1 MNPEEK
7 YTRRRLRSAYLTTV
21 ISLTLVLLM
30 LGLLGI
36 ILLHARKLSVHVKE
50 NLGFTVYFH
59 QKSRE
64 AEILKLQKV
73 LDTSAFVRSTR
84 YISAE
89 EAADNLKEELGEDF
103 LGFLGYN
110 PLQPSIDVKLRA
122 EFAVPDSM
130 NRISENLRKN
140 VMVSQVDYQ
149 RDMISQV
156 NHNIKRIG
164 LVISAISILLLLI
177 SVGLINNT
185 IRLAVYSKRFIIRS
199 MMLVGATRGFIRRP
213 FIWQGILQGI
223 ISALLSSGLL
233 AMMLYYVYR
242 EIPELFSFGQWDLAG
257 MVFVALIL
265 AGAFISGISNHLAVT
280 RYLNMKIDNL
290 YL

>member
-59 QKSRE
+59 QKSKE
-64 AEILKLQKV
+64 AEILKLQKMM
-73 LDTSAFVRSTR
+73 DTSAFVRSTR
-84 YISAE
+84 YVSAE
-89 EAADNLKEELGEDF
+89 EAADNLREELGEDF

-110 PLQPSIDVKLRA
+110 PLQPSIEVKLRA
-122 EFAVPDSM
+122 EYAVADSM
-130 NRISENLRKN
+130 KRIESRLLKN
-140 VMVSQVDYQ
+140 SLVAQVDYQ
-149 RDMISQV
+149 PDMISQV
-156 NHNIKRIG
+156 NQNIKRIG
-164 LVISAISILLLLI
+164 LIISAISVLLLLV

-223 ISALLSSGLL
+223 ISACLSSALL
-233 AMMLYYVYR
+233 ALMLYYIYR

-257 MVFVALIL
+257 MVFAALL
-265 AGAFISGISNHLAVT
+265 LLGAFISGLSNHMAVT